1 MQIPSSYQPGYKE
14 ALLTDPDLAKTYIQH
29 TLIGDP
35 DADALIDAISDIDH
49 EEQGEFI
56 KAGMDQDEEKLRDA
70 PREVGEFFEKIG
82 TPPTWFDPQ
91 SAYPGCSGFHA
102 YSDLFLTAFV
112 TDIII
117 RGFTTLISQSFFIT
131 GRLTDWGVRRLRQ
144 NIRHLLEIMLPGGLE
159 RHGEGWKL
167 SVRLRLVHAQI
178 RRHLLASED
187 WDHEAHGMPIS
198 AAHVALASC
207 NFSGM
212 MLDSAARIGA
222 RLNDEERDS
231 FMQIWRYTAHLMGVP
246 DVLLFRNETEA
257 KEIFRV
263 GYICEPPPGLE
274 AIAMANS
281 VIASAPL
288 VIGIDDRDERDDLSN
303 YGYRLSRS
311 LLGDELADQLM
322 FPESRTAGAGTLAYL
337 RLRRRIQEIID
348 VFRWGKRPRQRARNF
363 ITLLHISMLKPDM
376 ITYRLP
382 NRLHADAASWW

>member
-35 DADALIDAISDIDH
+35 DADALISAISDIDH

-56 KAGMDQDEEKLRDA
+56 KAGMDLDEEKLRDA
-70 PREVGEFFEKIG
+70 PQVVREFFEKIG

-91 SAYPGCSGFHA
+91 SVYPGCSGFHA

-117 RGFTTLISQSFFIT
+117 RGFTTLISQSFFMT

-144 NIRHLLEIMLPGGLE
+144 NIRHLLEIMLPGGLD
-159 RHGEGWKL
+159 RQGEGWKL

-178 RRHLLASED
+178 RRHFLASED
-187 WDHEAHGMPIS
+187 WDYEAHGMPIS
-198 AAHVALASC
+198 TAHVALASC

-212 MLDSAARIGA
+212 MLSSAARIGA
-222 RLNDEERDS
+222 RLDDEERDS

-288 VIGIDDRDERDDLSN
+288 VIGIEDRDERDDLSN

-322 FPESRTAGAGTLAYL
+322 FPESRTAGTGTLAYL

-363 ITLLHISMLKPDM
+363 ITLLQISMLKPDM

>member
-14 ALLTDPDLAKTYIQH
+14 ALLTDLDLAKTYIQH
-29 TLIGDP
+29 TLIGDA
-35 DADALIDAISDIDH
+35 DADALINAISDIDH

-70 PREVGEFFEKIG
+70 PQAVRAFFEKIG

-91 SAYPGCSGFHA
+91 SVYPGCSGFHA

-159 RHGEGWKL
+159 RQGEGWKL

-337 RLRRRIQEIID
+337 RLRRRIQEVID

>member
-14 ALLTDPDLAKTYIQH
+14 ALLTDPALAKTYIQH

-35 DADALIDAISDIDH
+35 DADALINAISDIDH

-70 PREVGEFFEKIG
+70 PQAVRAFFEKIG

-91 SAYPGCSGFHA
+91 SVYPGCSGFHA

-198 AAHVALASC
+198 TAHVALASC

>member
-1 MQIPSSYQPGYKE
+1 MQIPSSYQSGYKE
-14 ALLTDPDLAKTYIQH
+14 ALLIDPDLAKTYIRH
-29 TLIGDP
+29 TLIGDA
-35 DADALIDAISDIDH
+35 DADALIDGLADID
-49 EEQGEFI
+49 EKQQAEFI
-56 KAGMDQDEEKLRDA
+56 RAGMDLDEEVLRDA
-70 PREVGEFFEKIG
+70 PQVLLDFFEKIG
-82 TPPTWFDPQ
+82 TPPAWFDPQ
-91 SAYPGCSGFHA
+91 SVYPGCSGFHA

-144 NIRHLLEIMLPGGLE
+144 NIRHLLEIMLPGGLA
-159 RHGEGWKL
+159 RQGEGWKL

-198 AAHVALASC
+198 AAHIALASC

-212 MLDSAARIGA
+212 MLSSAARIGA
-222 RLNDEERDS
+222 RLNGEERDS

-246 DVLLFRNETEA
+246 DVLLFSNETEA

-322 FPESRTAGAGTLAYL
+322 FPKDRTAGAGTLAYL
-337 RLRRRIQEIID
+337 RLRRRIQEVID
-348 VFRWGKRPRQRARNF
+348 VFRWGNRPRQRARNF
-363 ITLLHISMLKPDM
+363 MTLLDISMLDEDL
-376 ITYRLP
+376 ISYRLP
-382 NRLHADAASWW
+382 NRLHADAAKPW